1 MRRDQEINVAGPS
14 TINFGVDAMALWEA
28 VLEAVNQTTLTRV
41 FERDGSSHRIS
52 ANVTTLMSDW
62 VDNDSRQVQE
72 SLCHLIPNARRLHR
86 AYAFFYT
93 DQSWDVGFCPWF
105 IEHAIDWTDI
115 TIKTKYI
122 DLIVEQYNREQ
133 SDG

>member
-28 VLEAVNQTTLTRV
+28 VLEAVSNRG
-41 FERDGSSHRIS
+41 FERDGNAVWIS
-52 ANVTTLMSDW
+52 AKVTTLISDW
-62 VDNDSRQVQE
+62 IDKDSRQVQE

-86 AYAFFYT
+86 THSIFYT